1 MFVLFS
7 TWALRT
13 LPKNK
18 CSLRLL
24 SGIYEVHMAVQ
35 LNLEM
40 LKQYAPESPILAFT
54 PLNSGSPMQDWCRH
68 LQRNPL
74 RRQELEEFA
83 ILGDVV
89 VRIADEIEAEPV
101 DKVKILS
108 LEYAVK
114 VLGDE
119 IDALEFVRC
128 VRAIASPDTG
138 QFELQ
143 QIASHYYGEIRRR
156 GIPEVLK
163 EMGMLGMQMSAVTA
177 PLSERELDVFESR
190 PILMKLSRADK
201 RRSRDGAKSCLPLPE
216 PTPNFDAE
224 MDSVMR
230 RIGRQ
235 KITRMITDEFEEYY
249 LSDGDKSLE
258 ELDRDFLT
266 FESLDQ
272 YDENGTINIRMNG
285 GQSAVVAFDFECE
298 VDASYLPSDVR
309 GLGSIISHL
318 FVGHQMGGTEAG
330 KARMFIAESRPEMIP
345 FVSATEAAKRPFSDN
360 EFEEWLTLSLE
371 RIYCRQVVRTVRKI
385 RSIRNSTVEYLSENE
400 INPDYDE
407 MQYVAGVCRVLW
419 QKMRGD
425 FHIRSLRNASYQ
437 DLYLSLRGTTDTA
450 VVAELKRTAFAAY
463 KERKEI
469 SLKEFTALNT
479 VAKSQ
484 EARLANRIST
494 AARRWIKTIEE
505 VSMGR
510 LRFLKF
516 ALYNDPEAKR
526 FTRQEKQSLWDSV
539 RNRESE
545 LKAELNAKQSQQ
557 LLFGQPAF
565 VKIIHAA

>member
-1 MFVLFS
+1 M
-7 TWALRT
+7 LR
-13 LPKNK
+13 
-18 CSLRLL
+18 
-24 SGIYEVHMAVQ
+24 Q
-35 LNLEM
+35 F
-40 LKQYAPESPILAFT
+40 APDSPILAFT
-54 PLNSGSPMQDWCRH
+54 PLNTGSPMQDWCRH
-68 LQRNPL
+68 LQRNPF

-83 ILGDVV
+83 ILGDIV

-101 DKVKILS
+101 DKVRILS

-119 IDALEFVRC
+119 TDALEFVRC
-128 VRAIASPDTG
+128 VRAIASPDAG

-163 EMGMLGMQMSAVTA
+163 EMGMLGMEMSAVTT
-177 PLSERELDVFESR
+177 PLSERELNVFESR

-201 RRSRDGAKSCLPLPE
+201 RRSREAAKSCLPLPE

-266 FESLDQ
+266 FESLEQ

-309 GLGSIISHL
+309 GLSSIISHL
-318 FVGHQMGGTEAG
+318 FVGHQMGGSEG
-330 KARMFIAESRPEMIP
+330 RIGRELIAESRPETCP
-345 FVSATEAAKRPFSDN
+345 FVFSADTAHHPFSDN
-360 EFEEWLTLSLE
+360 EFEEWLMLRLE
-371 RIYCRQVVRTVRKI
+371 RIYSRLTV
-385 RSIRNSTVEYLSENE
+385 RSIRKVRSSGNSAYEYVSENE

-407 MQYVAGVCRVLW
+407 MQYVAGICRVLW
-419 QKMRGD
+419 QRMRGD
-425 FHIRSLRNASYQ
+425 FHIRSLRSASYQ
-437 DLYLSLRGTTDTA
+437 NLYLSLRGTEDTA
-450 VVAELKRTAFAAY
+450 VVAELKKSAFAAY
-463 KERKEI
+463 KERNEI

-484 EARLANRIST
+484 EARLANRISA
-494 AARRWIKTIEE
+494 AARKWIKTVEGA
-505 VSMGR
+505 STGR

-516 ALYNDPEAKR
+516 ALYNDPETKG
-526 FTRQEKQSLWDSV
+526 FTRQEKQRLWDSV
-539 RNRESE
+539 RSRESE
-545 LKAELNAKQSQQ
+545 LKAEMNAKQSQQ
-557 LLFGQPAF
+557 LLFGQPAL
-565 VKIIHAA
+565 VKIVHAA

>member
-1 MFVLFS
+1 M
-7 TWALRT
+7 LR
-13 LPKNK
+13 
-18 CSLRLL
+18 
-24 SGIYEVHMAVQ
+24 
-35 LNLEM
+35 
-40 LKQYAPESPILAFT
+40 QYAPQSAILAFT
-54 PLNSGSPMQDWCRH
+54 PLNTGSPMQDWCRH
-68 LQRNPL
+68 LQQNPM
-74 RRQELEEFA
+74 RRRELEEFA

-119 IDALEFVRC
+119 TDALEFVRC
-128 VRAIASPDTG
+128 VRAIASPDAG
-138 QFELQ
+138 QYELQ

-163 EMGMLGMQMSAVTA
+163 EMGMLGMEMSAVTA
-177 PLSERELDVFESR
+177 PLSGRELNVFESR
-190 PILMKLSRADK
+190 PFLMKLSRADK
-201 RRSRDGAKSCLPLPE
+201 RRSREAAKSCLPLPE

-224 MDSVMR
+224 MDSVMH
-230 RIGRQ
+230 RIGCQ

-266 FESLDQ
+266 FESLEQ

-298 VDASYLPSDVR
+298 IDASYLPSDVR
-309 GLGSIISHL
+309 GLSSIISHL
-318 FVGHQMGGTEAG
+318 FVGHQMGGSEAR
-330 KARMFIAESRPEMIP
+330 KAREFIAESRPEMIP
-345 FVSATEAAKRPFSDN
+345 FKYSVDAAGRPFSDN
-360 EFEEWLTLSLE
+360 EFDEWLTLRLE
-371 RIYCRQVVRTVRKI
+371 QIYYRQVVRTVRKV
-385 RSIRNSTVEYLSENE
+385 RSIRNSSFEYLSENE

-425 FHIRSLRNASYQ
+425 FHIRSLRSASYQ
-437 DLYLSLRGTTDTA
+437 DLYLRLRGTKDTA
-450 VVAELKRTAFAAY
+450 AVAELKKTAFAAY
-463 KERKEI
+463 KERNEI

-484 EARLANRIST
+484 EARLANQISA
-494 AARRWIKTIEE
+494 AARKWIRTVEE
-505 VSMGR
+505 ASMGR

-516 ALYNDPEAKR
+516 ALYNDPEAKG
-526 FTRQEKQSLWDSV
+526 FTRQEKQRLWDSV

-545 LKAELNAKQSQQ
+545 LKAEMNAKQSQQ
-557 LLFGQPAF
+557 MLFGQPAL
-565 VKIIHAA
+565 VKIVHAA

>member
-1 MFVLFS
+1 M
-7 TWALRT
+7 RT
-13 LPKNK
+13 LPKIK
-18 CSLRLL
+18 CSLRLS
-24 SGIYEVHMAVQ
+24 SGIYEVNMSVQ
-35 LNLEM
+35 MNLEM
-40 LKQYAPESPILAFT
+40 LRQYAPDSPILAFT
-54 PLNSGSPMQDWCRH
+54 PLNTGSPMQDWCRH
-68 LQRNPL
+68 LQRNPM

-101 DKVKILS
+101 DKVRILS

-119 IDALEFVRC
+119 TDALEFVRC
-128 VRAIASPDTG
+128 VRAIASPDAG
-138 QFELQ
+138 QYELQ

-163 EMGMLGMQMSAVTA
+163 EMGMLGMEMSAVTT
-177 PLSERELDVFESR
+177 PLSERELNVFESR

-201 RRSRDGAKSCLPLPE
+201 RRSREAAKRCLPLPE

-224 MDSVMR
+224 MDSVMH

-235 KITRMITDEFEEYY
+235 KITRMVTDEFEEYY

-266 FESLDQ
+266 FESLEQ
-272 YDENGTINIRMNG
+272 YDENGTFNIRMNG
-285 GQSAVVAFDFECE
+285 GQSAVVAFDFEYE
-298 VDASYLPSDVR
+298 IDASYLPSDVR
-309 GLGSIISHL
+309 GLSSIISHL
-318 FVGHQMGGTEAG
+318 FVGYQMGGSEARAG
-330 KARMFIAESRPEMIP
+330 RELIAESRPEMLS
-345 FVSATEAAKRPFSDN
+345 FKYSVDAAGHPFSDN
-360 EFEEWLTLSLE
+360 EFEEWLTLRLE
-371 RIYCRQVVRTVRKI
+371 QIYCRQVVRTVRKV
-385 RSIRNSTVEYLSENE
+385 RCIRNSTFEYLSENE

-437 DLYLSLRGTTDTA
+437 DLYLGLRGTKDTA
-450 VVAELKRTAFAAY
+450 VVAELKKTAFAAY
-463 KERKEI
+463 KERNEI

-484 EARLANRIST
+484 ETRLANRISA
-494 AARRWIKTIEE
+494 AARKWIKTVEE
-505 VSMGR
+505 ASIGR

-526 FTRQEKQSLWDSV
+526 FTRQEKQRLWDSV

-545 LKAELNAKQSQQ
+545 LKAEMNAKQSQPM
-557 LLFGQPAF
+557 LFGQPAL
-565 VKIIHAA
+565 VKIVHAA

>member
-1 MFVLFS
+1 
-7 TWALRT
+7 
-13 LPKNK
+13 
-18 CSLRLL
+18 
-24 SGIYEVHMAVQ
+24 MAVQ
-35 LNLEM
+35 MNLEM

-54 PLNSGSPMQDWCRH
+54 PLNSGSPVQDWCRH

-119 IDALEFVRC
+119 TDALEFVRC
-128 VRAIASPDTG
+128 VRAIASPDAG

-156 GIPEVLK
+156 GTSEVLK

-201 RRSRDGAKSCLPLPE
+201 RRSRDAAKSCLPLPE
-216 PTPNFDAE
+216 PTQNFDAE

-235 KITRMITDEFEEYY
+235 KITQMITDEFEEYY

-266 FESLDQ
+266 FESLEQ
-272 YDENGTINIRMNG
+272 YDENGTVNIRMNG
-285 GQSAVVAFDFECE
+285 GQRAAVAFDFECE
-298 VDASYLPSDVR
+298 VDASYLPSGVR
-309 GLGSIISHL
+309 GLGSIISNL

-330 KARMFIAESRPEMIP
+330 KARVFIAEFRPEMIP
-345 FVSATEAAKRPFSDN
+345 FVSATEAATRPFSDN

-385 RSIRNSTVEYLSENE
+385 RSIRNSTFEYLSENE

-407 MQYVAGVCRVLW
+407 MQYVAEVCRVLW

-437 DLYLSLRGTTDTA
+437 DLYLSLRGTRDTA

-463 KERKEI
+463 KERNEI
-469 SLKEFTALNT
+469 SLKEFTTLNT

-505 VSMGR
+505 ASIGR

-526 FTRQEKQSLWDSV
+526 FTRQEKQRLWDSI
-539 RNRESE
+539 RNRESK

>member
-1 MFVLFS
+1 
-7 TWALRT
+7 
-13 LPKNK
+13 
-18 CSLRLL
+18 
-24 SGIYEVHMAVQ
+24 MAVQ
-35 LNLEM
+35 MNLEM
-40 LKQYAPESPILAFT
+40 LRQFAPYSPILAFT
-54 PLNSGSPMQDWCRH
+54 PHNTGSPMQDWCRH
-68 LQRNPL
+68 LQRNPM

-119 IDALEFVRC
+119 TDALEFVRC
-128 VRAIASPDTG
+128 VRAIASPDAG

-163 EMGMLGMQMSAVTA
+163 EMGVLGMEMSAVTT

-201 RRSRDGAKSCLPLPE
+201 RRNREAAKSCLPLPE

-224 MDSVMR
+224 MDSVMH

-266 FESLDQ
+266 FESLEQ

-298 VDASYLPSDVR
+298 IDASYLPSDVR
-309 GLGSIISHL
+309 GLSSIISHL
-318 FVGHQMGGTEAG
+318 FVGHQMGGSEAR
-330 KARMFIAESRPEMIP
+330 KAREFIAESRPEMIP
-345 FVSATEAAKRPFSDN
+345 FKYSVDAAGRPFSDN
-360 EFEEWLTLSLE
+360 EFDEWLTLRLE
-371 RIYCRQVVRTVRKI
+371 QIYYRQVVRTVRKV
-385 RSIRNSTVEYLSENE
+385 RSIRNSSFEYLSENE

-407 MQYVAGVCRVLW
+407 MLYVAGVCRVLW

-437 DLYLSLRGTTDTA
+437 DLYLRLRGTKDTA
-450 VVAELKRTAFAAY
+450 AVAELKKTAFAAY
-463 KERKEI
+463 KERNEI

-484 EARLANRIST
+484 EARLANQISA
-494 AARRWIKTIEE
+494 AARKWIRTVEE
-505 VSMGR
+505 SSMGR

-516 ALYNDPEAKR
+516 ALYNDPEAKG
-526 FTRQEKQSLWDSV
+526 FTRQEKQRLWESV
-539 RNRESE
+539 RSRESE
-545 LKAELNAKQSQQ
+545 LKAEMNAKQSQQ
-557 LLFGQPAF
+557 LLFGQPAL
-565 VKIIHAA
+565 VKIVHAA

>member
-1 MFVLFS
+1 
-7 TWALRT
+7 
-13 LPKNK
+13 
-18 CSLRLL
+18 
-24 SGIYEVHMAVQ
+24 MAVQ

>member
-1 MFVLFS
+1 
-7 TWALRT
+7 
-13 LPKNK
+13 
-18 CSLRLL
+18 
-24 SGIYEVHMAVQ
+24 MAVQ
-35 LNLEM
+35 MNLEM
-40 LKQYAPESPILAFT
+40 LRQYAPDSPILAFT
-54 PLNSGSPMQDWCRH
+54 PLNTGSPMQDWCRH
-68 LQRNPL
+68 LQRNPI

-101 DKVKILS
+101 DKVRILS

-119 IDALEFVRC
+119 TDALEFVRC
-128 VRAIASPDTG
+128 VRAVASPDAG

-163 EMGMLGMQMSAVTA
+163 EMGMLGMEMSAVTT
-177 PLSERELDVFESR
+177 PLSERELNVFESR

-201 RRSRDGAKSCLPLPE
+201 RRSREAAKSCLPLPE

-224 MDSVMR
+224 MDSVMH

-266 FESLDQ
+266 FESLEQ

-285 GQSAVVAFDFECE
+285 GQSAVVALDFECE
-298 VDASYLPSDVR
+298 IDVSYLPSDVR
-309 GLGSIISHL
+309 GLSSIISHL
-318 FVGHQMGGTEAG
+318 FVGHQMGGSEAR
-330 KARMFIAESRPEMIP
+330 KAREFIAESRPEMLS
-345 FVSATEAAKRPFSDN
+345 FKCSVDAAGRPLSDN
-360 EFEEWLTLSLE
+360 EFEEWLTLRLE
-371 RIYCRQVVRTVRKI
+371 QIYCRQVVRTVRKV
-385 RSIRNSTVEYLSENE
+385 RSIRNSTFEYLSENE

-437 DLYLSLRGTTDTA
+437 DLYLSLRGTKDTA
-450 VVAELKRTAFAAY
+450 AVAELKKTAFAAY
-463 KERKEI
+463 KERSEI

-494 AARRWIKTIEE
+494 AARRWIKTVEGA
-505 VSMGR
+505 SMGR

-516 ALYNDPEAKR
+516 ALFNDPEAKG
-526 FTRQEKQSLWDSV
+526 FTRQEKQRLWDCV

-545 LKAELNAKQSQQ
+545 LKAELKAKQSQPMP
-557 LLFGQPAF
+557 FGQPSL
-565 VKIIHAA
+565 VKIVHAA